1 MYLLCN
7 LLVLLGIYIL
17 VFMYVVIK
25 CEVCFSIWFIVFDI
39 EILSLIILNER
50 FIYIG
55 YIIFYIKYNEN
66 D

>member
-25 CEVCFSIWFIVFDI
+25 CEVCVSIWFIVFNI
-39 EILSLIILNER
+39 EIL
-50 FIYIG
+50 
-55 YIIFYIKYNEN
+55 IKFNYFK
-66 D
+66 